1 MKRKKEKIESYS
13 YMRDVMERFCQH
25 RAALISVFILGI
37 IILTV
42 WILPLVM
49 HLDPYTTDSSA
60 VFAKPGKG
68 HLLGTDEIGRDLF
81 SRLIYGGRTSLIVG
95 VISMLVSVLIG
106 VPLGILAGYYR
117 GWIETVILRMAD
129 VFMSFPSIVL
139 SMVLVA
145 IVGPSITSVTIVI
158 GITGWPQFARIIYSK
173 VIITREMEYVQ
184 SAKAT
189 GIKDRR
195 IMTQYILPN
204 ALSPVLINMTFRTA
218 QAILMEASLSFLGLG
233 VKPPAASWGNILQYA
248 QTISSLMMRPWMWIP
263 AGILMLVTVVTVNFI
278 GDGIRDALDPKL
290 KI

>member
-1 MKRKKEKIESYS
+1 MNRRKDKKESYS
-13 YMRDVMERFCQH
+13 YMRDVAERFCRH
-25 RAALISVFILGI
+25 KAALISIFILGAI
-37 IILTV
+37 VLAV
-42 WILPLVM
+42 WLLPLVM
-49 HLDPYTTDSSA
+49 ELDPYTTNSKA
-60 VFAKPGKG
+60 VYAMPGGG
-68 HLLGTDEIGRDLF
+68 HILGTDEIGRDLF
-81 SRLIYGGRTSLIVG
+81 SRLVYGGRTSLIVG
-95 VISMLVSVLIG
+95 VVSMLISVLIG

-139 SMVLVA
+139 SMVLVS
-145 IVGPSITSVTIVI
+145 IVGPSIASVTVVI

-184 SAKAT
+184 SARAT
-189 GIKDRR
+189 GIRDGR

-263 AGILMLVTVVTVNFI
+263 AGVLMLVTVVTVNFI
-278 GDGIRDALDPKL
+278 GDGIRDALDPRL
-290 KI
+290 KT